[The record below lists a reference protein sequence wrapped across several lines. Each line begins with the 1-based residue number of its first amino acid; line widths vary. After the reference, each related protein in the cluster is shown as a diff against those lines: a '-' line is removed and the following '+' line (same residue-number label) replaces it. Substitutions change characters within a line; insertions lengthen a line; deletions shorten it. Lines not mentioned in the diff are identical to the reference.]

1 MDPAF
6 ATVLAATITAVAGLI
21 GLALKQVITLR
32 KENKADHGAVMD
44 KLNEVQQGVQH
55 VSERLDDHIEWHLK

>member
-6 ATVLAATITAVAGLI
+6 ATVLAATITAVCGLI
-21 GLALKQVITLR
+21 GLALKQVIALR

-44 KLNEVQQGVQH
+44 KLNEMQEDVRH
-55 VSERLDDHIEWHLK
+55 VSSRLDDHIEWHLK